1 MVPQLNALYLKQA
14 RTKRYEITKQLWECK
29 MEESSSISE
38 HVIKLVS
45 YAHRLSALGFAIP
58 TILGIDIV
66 LASLPPSYNGFVMNY
81 NLNGIDKTTDELFA
95 MLKTAE
101 ASMQK
106 DPSQVLAVM
115 NTTSF
120 KKK

>member
-1 MVPQLNALYLKQA
+1 MGLTRP
-14 RTKRYEITKQLWECK
+14 
-29 MEESSSISE
+29 
-38 HVIKLVS
+38 
-45 YAHRLSALGFAIP
+45 P
-58 TILGIDIV
+58 T
-66 LASLPPSYNGFVMNY
+66 NF
-81 NLNGIDKTTDELFA
+81 FA

-120 KKK
+120 KKKGKGRNAKSGGKTKAKVKTKTSPTKDSECHYCKNKGHWKRNCKKYLGDLKSGLITKGINKLY